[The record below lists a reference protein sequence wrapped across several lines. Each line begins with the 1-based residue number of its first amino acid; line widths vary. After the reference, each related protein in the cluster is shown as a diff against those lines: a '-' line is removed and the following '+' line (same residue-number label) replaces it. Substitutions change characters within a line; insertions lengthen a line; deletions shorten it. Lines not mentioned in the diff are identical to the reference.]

1 MKRKV
6 SSPQS
11 AEKSCVLEVTA
22 AAAAAVAA
30 ALIGLKHTW
39 HIEQDFGR
47 GESCRRQP
55 SIKWQIVLLQFV
67 AYLFYTLSC

>member
-1 MKRKV
+1 MKWKV

-22 AAAAAVAA
+22 AAAAAAA

-39 HIEQDFGR
+39 HMEQDFGR

-67 AYLFYTLSC
+67 ANLFYTLSC